1 MMDERRIDVM
11 GMAEMGRDLGGG
23 YVLMYKGVEEG
34 FRKHGVEFIIGPRMA
49 PYIQSTEA
57 IHERLVRCTFK
68 IKGKRYHFYQV
79 YAPQQGHSE
88 EEKREFIEM
97 LEQCGRREGETV
109 LLMGDFNTRVGRRR
123 NEVERMLGPYGEVVR
138 NTDGEILMDFC
149 LRCEKE

>member
-1 MMDERRIDVM
+1 
-11 GMAEMGRDLGGG
+11 
-23 YVLMYKGVEEG
+23 
-34 FRKHGVEFIIGPRMA
+34 MA

-97 LEQCGRREGETV
+97 LKQCGRWEKRGGNCIV
-109 LLMGDFNTRVGRRR
+109 DGRFQRKSGK
-123 NEVERMLGPYGEVVR
+123 E
-138 NTDGEILMDFC
+138 
-149 LRCEKE
+149 EK